1 MEAGPI
7 EAVEAGGGKPGEAW
21 GSLGKPGEAWGSLG
35 PADSHASP
43 PH

>member
-21 GSLGKPGEAWGSLG
+21 A
-35 PADSHASP
+35 P
-43 PH
+43 PTVTLRHRTNDCSVLTSVI